1 MSGRIPPFKERL
13 EAALASES
21 LPIALDR
28 SLGLFRQRRLAA
40 FANDDFRAIQRKL
53 YRLKASAIERLPEL
67 VEQFTREAEQ
77 VGVVVHRSATIDE
90 AQRIIG
96 DIARRHNVK
105 LAVKSKSMVT
115 EEIGINEYL
124 GRQGVRVVETDLGEW
139 IVQLAHDRPSHLIA
153 PAIHWTREQVAALFS
168 KEVGEEIPP
177 DIAELVKV
185 ARRELRQ
192 AFITADLGITGANI
206 GIASTGTMVLVTN
219 EGNADLVTT
228 LPPVHVAVIGVEKI
242 VPTLDD
248 ATEILKVLARNA
260 TGQKFSTYVGMITGP
275 SRSADIELKLEVGV
289 HGPREVHYVLLDN
302 GRLAAREDPDL
313 REALHCIKCGAC
325 ANVCPP
331 YSVVGGHAFG
341 HIYTGPIG
349 LVLTAIHFGLEEAGP
364 PQSLCAAC
372 NTCETVCP
380 VGIPIPR
387 QIIDVRQR
395 YVQKRGLPLKKRALI
410 TGLTSETAQA
420 IGKLAQAPFLD
431 DDGLIR
437 SLPLAA
443 GLTSWRSLPGLA
455 KTPLR
460 MRFAALADRFVA
472 GERPPLPGSQATGLP
487 VVYFPG
493 CLTDR
498 LKPATGE
505 AAIALL
511 QALGCKTRLPA
522 GWRCCGLVA
531 SNAGDR
537 DWAKRLAK
545 QTIQALEAAGGE
557 YVVGSAPSC
566 VVMIAQDYLHLFRDE
581 PAWLERARRLSARVI
596 DFTHFLDGVAQLP
609 AGALASGADGTVTY
623 HDSCQSC
630 NCLGLKDE
638 ARRIIREVAG
648 LALVEMADS
657 TMCCGFGGSF
667 SLDHPRVARRLLKR
681 KLDNAQATGAA
692 TLVADN
698 AGCLLHLAGG
708 ADAGRYPLR
717 VQHLVE
723 LLAERLPR

>member
-349 LVLTAIHFGLEEAGP
+349 
-364 PQSLCAAC
+364 
-372 NTCETVCP
+372 
-380 VGIPIPR
+380 
-387 QIIDVRQR
+387 
-395 YVQKRGLPLKKRALI
+395 
-410 TGLTSETAQA
+410 
-420 IGKLAQAPFLD
+420 
-431 DDGLIR
+431 
-437 SLPLAA
+437 
-443 GLTSWRSLPGLA
+443 
-455 KTPLR
+455 
-460 MRFAALADRFVA
+460 
-472 GERPPLPGSQATGLP
+472 
-487 VVYFPG
+487 
-493 CLTDR
+493 
-498 LKPATGE
+498 
-505 AAIALL
+505 
-511 QALGCKTRLPA
+511 
-522 GWRCCGLVA
+522 
-531 SNAGDR
+531 
-537 DWAKRLAK
+537 
-545 QTIQALEAAGGE
+545 
-557 YVVGSAPSC
+557 
-566 VVMIAQDYLHLFRDE
+566 
-581 PAWLERARRLSARVI
+581 
-596 DFTHFLDGVAQLP
+596 
-609 AGALASGADGTVTY
+609 
-623 HDSCQSC
+623 
-630 NCLGLKDE
+630 
-638 ARRIIREVAG
+638 
-648 LALVEMADS
+648 
-657 TMCCGFGGSF
+657 
-667 SLDHPRVARRLLKR
+667 
-681 KLDNAQATGAA
+681 
-692 TLVADN
+692 
-698 AGCLLHLAGG
+698 
-708 ADAGRYPLR
+708 
-717 VQHLVE
+717 
-723 LLAERLPR
+723 